1 MSDFYTTE
9 SKVICVDQ
17 FAIAA
22 TTYFPKQDLKGAIL
36 IGPATG
42 IKRQVYASFAAF
54 IAEKGYGVITFDNR
68 GIGDSLIGSVRES
81 DASLQCWGEKDMPA
95 VFEQL
100 KTTFP
105 KTKYHLIGHSAGGQ
119 LVGLM
124 HNAMEL
130 TSIFNFACSSG
141 QLKNMSSLYAIKAH
155 FFMNLFIPLSNLFF
169 GHTKSQWLGM
179 GEPLP
184 KAAAQQWREW
194 CNSEGY
200 VKASF
205 GKTVH
210 SHLYDDLSIPSMWVN
225 AIDDEIANNANVAD
239 MLSVFTK
246 SNPETLTLSSAD
258 YDLEEIGHMKFF
270 SRKSQILWIHA
281 LNWLDRH

>member
-1 MSDFYTTE
+1 MSNVNSTE
-9 SKVICVDQ
+9 SKIICEDQ
-17 FAIAA
+17 IAIAA
-22 TTYFPKQDLKGAIL
+22 TTYTPVKKVKGAIL

-42 IKRQVYASFAAF
+42 IKRQLYTNFAVF
-54 IAEKGYGVITFDNR
+54 LAENGYGVITFDNR
-68 GIGDSLIGSVRES
+68 GIGDSLVGNIKDS

-100 KTTFP
+100 KITFP

-124 HNAMEL
+124 HNAMDL
-130 TSIFNFACSSG
+130 TSLFNFASSSG
-141 QLKNMSSLYAIKAH
+141 QLKNMKTLYSVKAH
-155 FFMNLFIPLSNLFF
+155 FFMNFFIPLSNTIF
-169 GHTKSQWLGM
+169 GHTKSQWVGM

-184 KAAAQQWREW
+184 KAVAQQWREW

-205 GKTVH
+205 GKTIH
-210 SHLYDDLSIPSMWVN
+210 SHLYNDLSIPSMWVN
-225 AIDDEIANNANVAD
+225 ATDDEIANEANVAD

-246 SNPETLTLSSAD
+246 INAETLTLSSDD
-258 YDLEEIGHMKFF
+258 YGLDEIGHMKFF
-270 SRKSQILWIHA
+270 SKKSHNLWIHA
-281 LNWLDRH
+281 LNWLQKY

>member
-1 MSDFYTTE
+1 MPNFYSTE
-9 SKVICVDQ
+9 SKIICVDK

-22 TTYFPKQDLKGAIL
+22 TTYSPTTDVKGAIL

-42 IKRQVYASFAAF
+42 IQRQFYANFAAF
-54 IAEKGYGVITFDNR
+54 LAEHGYGVITFDNR
-68 GIGDSLIGSVRES
+68 GIGGSLIGSVRKS

-105 KTKYHLIGHSAGGQ
+105 NTNYHLIGHSAGGQ

-124 HNAMEL
+124 HNAKDF
-130 TSIFNFACSSG
+130 TSIFNFASSSG
-141 QLKNMSSLYAIKAH
+141 QLKNMSGTYAIKAH
-155 FFMNLFIPLSNLFF
+155 FFMNFFIPLSNTLF

-184 KAAAQQWREW
+184 KVVAQQWREW

-210 SHLYDDLSIPSMWVN
+210 THLYDDLSTPSMWVN
-225 AIDDEIANNANVAD
+225 AADDEIAIDANVED

-246 SNPETLTLSSAD
+246 MSAETLTLSAD
-258 YDLEEIGHMKFF
+258 DYALDEIGHMKFF
-270 SRKSQILWIHA
+270 SRKSQVLWIHA
-281 LNWLDRH
+281 LNWLEKH